1 MQTPKMSLRRN
12 NILAAYKSVI
22 DQMYK
27 APGNAEGEIQVCV
40 SVGGVYVCVYVCM
53 HVCMYI

>member
-22 DQMYK
+22 DQMYQ
-27 APGNAEGEIQVCV
+27 APGKSEGELEVCV
-40 SVGGVYVCVYVCM
+40 CM
-53 HVCMYI
+53 

>member
-12 NILAAYKSVI
+12 NILAAYKSII

-27 APGNAEGEIQVCV
+27 APGKAQGEIQVCV
-40 SVGGVYVCVYVCM
+40 CVEGGGCVCM
-53 HVCMYI
+53 CV